1 MIMELENQL
10 SKLHELKNNLKEMG
24 ASLWLSIFREE
35 KCRIRA

>member
-24 ASLWLSIFREE
+24 ASL
-35 KCRIRA
+35 

>member
-24 ASLWLSIFREE
+24 LHFDLASLE
-35 KCRIRA
+35 KKVQN